1 MRAVLP
7 RDADTIRRHI
17 TGFILYGVALC
28 LLGLYAI
35 IAPGFAAVAISLLLG
50 WLLVIAGALGILAV
64 FRSGSSEPGHWSNLL
79 MSVVFLL
86 AGATLLWRPLA
97 GVLTLTIILAV
108 YFLATGLFK
117 LASAVSYRKTM
128 ARGWAWMLISG
139 VIDLVLGLLIV
150 FGLPGSA
157 DWILGLLV
165 GINLL
170 FTGLALVMTAMTLRI
185 SQRS

>member
-1 MRAVLP
+1 MRTVLP
-7 RDADTIRRHI
+7 RDADTIRRHV
-17 TGFILYGVALC
+17 TGFLLYGAVLC
-28 LLGLYAI
+28 LLGLFAI
-35 IAPGFAAVAISLLLG
+35 LAPSFAAVAISLLLG
-50 WLLVIAGALGILAV
+50 WLLLIAGALGIFAV
-64 FRSGSSEPGHWSNLL
+64 FRSGSSEPGYWSNLL

-97 GVLTLTIILAV
+97 GVLTLTIILAA

-117 LASAVSYRKTM
+117 LGAAARYRSTM
-128 ARGWAWMLISG
+128 ARGWTWMLVSG

-157 DWILGLLV
+157 DWVLGLLV

-170 FTGLALVMTAMTLRI
+170 FTGLALVMTAMALRTL
-185 SQRS
+185 QRS